1 MIKKC
6 KNNNSRDFF
15 YILMFCLMKTSSIHN
30 EIYGIFISK
39 LDFIKLYNCKDS
51 ISLKL
56 YD

>member
-1 MIKKC
+1 
-6 KNNNSRDFF
+6 
-15 YILMFCLMKTSSIHN
+15 MKTSSINN

-39 LDFIKLYNCKDS
+39 LDFIKLFNCKDR

>member
-6 KNNNSRDFF
+6 KNNNSCDFF

-39 LDFIKLYNCKDS
+39 LDFIKLFNCKDR